1 MAERLELIGD
11 VGGTNARFAVAEA
24 SGAGL
29 GLGFHSVETFPCEAF
44 ETPEA
49 AIESFLKAKGLA
61 DPDAICLAAAGP
73 VRQGAAEFTN
83 NPWKLCEANLSARF
97 GAPLV
102 RVSNDFEAI
111 AHALPHL
118 RAQDVQ
124 VLGAAAPSAPGEE
137 PFCYAVV
144 GPGTGLGAAA
154 LLGHGNSAQV
164 AVSEAGHMGFAPESP
179 LQDRILG
186 ALRQRFERVSAERLI
201 SGPGLENLYG
211 ALREVQGLAP
221 EARSAASIVAHAQ
234 DSADPLA
241 VETVALFQRLLGQF
255 AGDFA
260 LAVGARQGLF
270 LAGGVAQKLGPALS
284 AGPFRDGFEDKGRHR
299 SLLASIPTALIT
311 HPQPGLLGAAA
322 LLRDLRLGA

>member
-11 VGGTNARFAVAEA
+11 VGGTNARFAIAEA
-24 SGAGL
+24 SAM
-29 GLGFHSVETFPCEAF
+29 GFHSAETFPCEAF

-49 AIESFLKAKGLA
+49 AIESFLKSKSLP

-83 NPWKLCEANLSARF
+83 NPWKLCETNLKARF

-118 RAQDVQ
+118 RTQDIQ
-124 VLGAAAPSAPGEE
+124 VLGPRAPAAPGDE

-154 LLGHGNSAQV
+154 LLGQRDRAQV
-164 AVSEAGHMGFAPESP
+164 AVSEAGHVGFAPESP
-179 LQDRILG
+179 LQDSILS
-186 ALRQRFERVSAERLI
+186 ALRQRFGRVSAERLV
-201 SGPGLENLYG
+201 SGPGLENLYSS
-211 ALREVQGLAP
+211 LCELQGLAP
-221 EARSAASIVAHAQ
+221 ETRSAASIVASAQ
-234 DSADPLA
+234 DPADPLA
-241 VETVALFQRLLGQF
+241 METVTLFQRLLGQF

-270 LAGGVAQKLGPALS
+270 LAGGVAQKLGAALGT
-284 AGPFRDGFEDKGRHR
+284 GPFREGFEAKGRHR
-299 SLLASIPTALIT
+299 GLLSSIPTALIT

-322 LLRDLRLGA
+322 LLRDLDPRQAHG

>member
-24 SGAGL
+24 SGM
-29 GLGFHSVETFPCEAF
+29 GFHSIETFPCEAF

-49 AIESFLKAKGLA
+49 AIESFLKAKGLPA
-61 DPDAICLAAAGP
+61 PDAICLAAAGP
-73 VRQGAAEFTN
+73 VRQGAAELTN
-83 NPWKLCEANLSARF
+83 NPWKLCEANLKARF

-102 RVSNDFEAI
+102 RVSNDFEAF

-118 RAQDVQ
+118 RAQDIQ
-124 VLGAAAPSAPGEE
+124 VLGASAPSAPGDE

-154 LLGHGNSAQV
+154 LLGHRDSAQV

-179 LQDRILG
+179 LQDALLG
-186 ALRQRFERVSAERLI
+186 VLRKRFERVSAERLI
-201 SGPGLENLYG
+201 SGPGLENLWS
-211 ALREVQGLAP
+211 ALREVQELAAEP
-221 EARSAASIVAHAQ
+221 RSAASIVASAQ
-234 DSADPLA
+234 DPADPLA
-241 VETVALFQRLLGQF
+241 METVTLFQRLLGQF

-270 LAGGVAQKLGPALS
+270 LAGGVAQKLGAALGT
-284 AGPFRDGFEDKGRHR
+284 GPFREGFEAKGRHR
-299 SLLASIPTALIT
+299 GLLSSIPTALIT

-322 LLRDLRLGA
+322 LLRDLNPRQAHG

>member
-11 VGGTNARFAVAEA
+11 VGGTNARFAIAEA
-24 SGAGL
+24 L
-29 GLGFHSVETFPCEAF
+29 GIGFHSVETFPCKAF
-44 ETPEA
+44 GTPEA
-49 AIESFLKAKGLA
+49 AIESFLKAKGLP

-83 NPWKLCEANLSARF
+83 NPWKLCETNLKAHF

-124 VLGAAAPSAPGEE
+124 VLGTEALLSPGNE

-154 LLGHGNSAQV
+154 LLGHAGAAQV

-179 LQDRILG
+179 LQDSILG
-186 ALRQRFERVSAERLI
+186 ALRQRFGRVSAERLV

-211 ALREVQGLAP
+211 ALCELQGFTP
-221 EARSAASIVAHAQ
+221 EARSAASIVASAQ
-234 DSADPLA
+234 DPADPLA
-241 VETVALFQRLLGQF
+241 METVTLFQRLLGQF

-270 LAGGVAQKLGPALS
+270 LAGGVAQKLGAALGT
-284 AGPFRDGFEDKGRHR
+284 GPFREGFEAKGRHR
-299 SLLASIPTALIT
+299 GLLSSIPTALIT

-322 LLRDLRLGA
+322 LLRDLDPRQAHG